1 MNLDR
6 LENDYEYGIGVDP
19 GWKNL
24 GLAIVSKRTD
34 TNIINLLGSYTL
46 NPAEL
51 GGYIPTC
58 KQISNIVMQTV
69 SADDTDKRIFTMER
83 YVAYN
88 NVITAEA
95 ENILMMIGA
104 IVREADE
111 WDIEKETRLV
121 RAIDWKTH
129 LVKQLFKK
137 KQFDNPSTSLD
148 KKFSKAAAMACID
161 NLKEFNNDH
170 EADAICL
177 ACLPFFQ

>member
-1 MNLDR
+1 MNVDR
-6 LENDYEYGIGVDP
+6 IDAQYAYGIGIDP

-24 GLAIVSKRTD
+24 GLAIVSKRFD
-34 TNIINLLGSYTL
+34 TNEINLLSSHTL
-46 NPAEL
+46 NPSEL
-51 GGYIPTC
+51 GGIVATSCRISSIVNDYI
-58 KQISNIVMQTV
+58 
-69 SADDTDKRIFTMER
+69 SADISDTRIFTMER

-104 IVREADE
+104 IVLEANE
-111 WDIEKETRLV
+111 WNIDRETRLV
-121 RAIDWKTH
+121 RAIDWKMH

-137 KQFDNPSTSLD
+137 KQFSNPSDKLD
-148 KKFSKAAAMACID
+148 KKFSKAAARACID
-161 NLKEFNNDH
+161 NDKEFDNDH